1 MKKTLLTDK
10 IVLLS
15 ELKDP
20 EEMIKKVGDRPA
32 AILGDDNKL
41 EGYFV
46 PASAVHKI
54 NFKPAD
60 PDEVDAA
67 IAEVI
72 TKNRAILDYLK
83 DK

>member
-1 MKKTLLTDK
+1 MKNLLTDK
-10 IVLLS
+10 TVSLS

-20 EEMIKKVGDRPA
+20 EKMIKKAGDKPV
-32 AILGDDNKL
+32 AILSGHKL

-54 NFKPAD
+54 NFEPAE
-60 PDEVDAA
+60 PGEVEAA

-72 TKNRAILDYLK
+72 TKNKAILDYLK

>member
-1 MKKTLLTDK
+1 MKNLLTDK
-10 IVLLS
+10 TVSLS

-20 EEMIKKVGDRPA
+20 EKMIKKADDKPV
-32 AILGDDNKL
+32 AILSGNKL

-54 NFKPAD
+54 SFELAD
-60 PDEVDAA
+60 SDEVDAA
-67 IAEVI
+67 IAKSI
-72 TKNRAILDYLK
+72 SRNQPILDYLK

>member
-1 MKKTLLTDK
+1 MKNLLTDK
-10 IVLLS
+10 TVLLS

-20 EEMIKKVGDRPA
+20 EKMIKKVGDKPV
-32 AILGDDNKL
+32 AILSDDNKL

-54 NFKPAD
+54 NFKLAD
-60 PDEVDAA
+60 PDEVEAT
-67 IAEVI
+67 IAETI

>member
-1 MKKTLLTDK
+1 MKNLLTDK
-10 IVLLS
+10 TVSLS

-20 EEMIKKVGDRPA
+20 EKMIKKAGDKPV
-32 AILGDDNKL
+32 AILSGNKL

-46 PASAVHKI
+46 PAFAVHRT
-54 NFKPAD
+54 NFKPAE
-60 PDEVDAA
+60 PDEVEAA

-72 TKNRAILDYLK
+72 TRNKAILDYLK